1 MAHEPE
7 DEDPV
12 HHSKAEGHET
22 AAGKT
27 SGELRLVIV
36 ECKQVRDHS
45 GQVVIFREVVMHI
58 SVVLSD
64 PLIALLVVVF
74 VALLS
79 SEPDPEGVVNASH
92 AVFLEP
98 TKNRRGIHT
107 LRVPDALTVGV
118 SRDLY
123 LIGFCARASAALSIT
138 FTHSTNSCFPM
149 VAYNAPD
156 CIRLSL
162 LESSS
167 QVVRVDVEVE
177 LGQKL
182 TGISAANYNES
193 YEVNDYGDG
202 NKGGAHND

>member
-12 HHSKAEGHET
+12 HHRKAEGHEA

-36 ECKQVRDHS
+36 ECEQVRDHS
-45 GQVVIFREVVMHI
+45 GKVVIFREVVMHV

-64 PLIALLVVVF
+64 PLAALLVVVL

-79 SEPDPEGVVNASH
+79 SEADSEGIVNASH

-98 TKNRRGIHT
+98 AQNGRRIHT
-107 LRVPDALTVGV
+107 LRVPNALTVGV
-118 SRDLY
+118 SGDLH

-138 FTHSTNSCFPM
+138 FTHSASSCFPV
-149 VAYNAPD
+149 VAHNAPD
-156 CIRLSL
+156 CIRLCL
-162 LESSS
+162 LESGS
-167 QVVRVDVEVE
+167 QVVGVDVKVE

-182 TGISAANYNES
+182 AGISAANYNES